1 MTVKNMN
8 KELKIKVCGMRDAEN
23 IHQLVTLPIDYI
35 GFIFYAKSARFVSGK
50 PEVSIPSSIKKVGV
64 FVNSSK
70 EEITAKIKEF
80 DLQVVQL
87 HGDES
92 PEFCQEIKDLD
103 VETFKAFG
111 IDEEFDWESIEAYEN
126 KVDYFLF
133 DTKSKQYGGT
143 GQTFNWEKLK
153 DYPYNTPYWLSGGI
167 SLENIEEAANFEDD
181 RLCGLDLNS
190 KFEIEP
196 ALKNIH
202 SLTQAISIIK

>member
-1 MTVKNMN
+1 MRNSN

-23 IHQLVTLPIDYI
+23 IQQLLTLTIDYI
-35 GFIFYAKSARFVSGK
+35 GFIFYSKSARFVSRK

-64 FVNSSK
+64 FVNASK
-70 EEITAKIKEF
+70 EEIQEKIEEF

-92 PEFCQEIKDLD
+92 PEFCQEIQDLG

-111 IDEEFDWESIEAYEN
+111 IDEDFDWATIAAYEG

-133 DTKSKQYGGT
+133 DTKSNQYGGT
-143 GQTFNWEKLK
+143 GQTFTWEKLK
-153 DYPYNTPYWLSGGI
+153 DYPYQNPYWLSGGI
-167 SLENIEEAANFEDD
+167 SLENIKEAANFEDN
-181 RLCGLDLNS
+181 RLYGLDLNS
-190 KFEIEP
+190 KFEIKP
-196 ALKNIH
+196 ALKNIQ

>member
-1 MTVKNMN
+1 MIN

-23 IHQLVTLPIDYI
+23 IQQLLTLPIDYI

-50 PEVSIPSSIKKVGV
+50 PEFSFSSKLKKVGV
-64 FVNSSK
+64 FVNASK
-70 EEITAKIKEF
+70 EEITAKIKDF

-92 PEFCQEIKDLD
+92 PEFCQEIKDLGI
-103 VETFKAFG
+103 ETFKALG
-111 IDEEFDWESIEAYEN
+111 IDEEFDWATIAAYEG

-153 DYPYNTPYWLSGGI
+153 DYHYQTPYWLSGGI
-167 SLENIEEAANFEDD
+167 SLENIKEAASFEDN
-181 RLCGLDLNS
+181 RLYGLDLNS

-196 ALKNIH
+196 ALKNIQ